1 MKLVRYLKPYG
12 WIALLTPLTM
22 IGEVAVDLWQPKL
35 MSEIVDQGV
44 LSNNVNLI
52 LHTGLQMLLLVV
64 AGGLCGVGS
73 SLFSGLASQNF
84 AYDLRN
90 DVFRKVMN
98 LSFEQTDQFTTGSL
112 VTRMTNDI
120 TAVQQFVDLAL
131 RMFVRS
137 IMFFAGGIFMMLQL
151 NVSFGLVLLCSLPC
165 EILIMFFLLKKA
177 GPLYSMVQRK
187 LDRVNSVM
195 QENIS
200 GARVV
205 KAYVREEYEKGRF
218 GGANDALTNT
228 NLRVQKIMAV
238 LNPLLMIVMNL
249 SVIAIIYIGGWQV
262 EAQSIG
268 VGEVMAAI
276 TYITQILMS
285 IMMVSTMFQSISR
298 ARASAQRLMEVL
310 DTSPAVQSGDI
321 PAETVGDLVFDH
333 VSFHYPDASGRPV
346 LTDFNLT
353 IHAGEN
359 IAVLGVT
366 GSGKSS
372 LVHLIPRFYDVT
384 GGEIRLGGHPI
395 QQFDLTSLRQKIGI
409 VLQKSE
415 LYSGTVADNIRWGR
429 SDATDEE
436 VRHAAIV
443 AQADSFIQEI
453 PGGYDGRIAEKG
465 ASLSGGQKQ
474 RLCIARAILKR
485 PQVLIF
491 DDSTSALDLSTEAS
505 LRSALREELQGTT
518 MITIAQRIASV
529 RNCDRI
535 AVLEDGRLA
544 ACGTHDELLATS
556 EIYRDIY
563 RSQNQEK
570 EESK

>member
-1 MKLVRYLKPYG
+1 MKLARYLKPYW

-44 LSNNVNLI
+44 LSNNINLI
-52 LHTGLQMLLLVV
+52 LHTGLLMLLLVV

-73 SLFSGLASQNF
+73 SFFSGLASQNF

-120 TAVQQFVDLAL
+120 TAVQQFVDLLL

-137 IMFFAGGIFMMLQL
+137 IMFFAGGIFMMLNL

-177 GPLYSMVQRK
+177 GPLYSLVQRK

-195 QENIS
+195 QENIA

-205 KAYVREEYEKGRF
+205 KAYVREEYERERF
-218 GGANDALTNT
+218 GGANDELSNT

-321 PAETVGDLVFDH
+321 PVETVGDLVFDH

-346 LTDFNLT
+346 LTDFSLT

-453 PGGYDGRIAEKG
+453 PGGYDGQIAEKG

-505 LRSALREELQGTT
+505 LRSALREELKGTT

-570 EESK
+570 EESQ